1 MSTPHTERGSAC
13 GVDCGAN
20 PFGDGMFDRCEHWE
34 TVYRTKGTTDVSW
47 FEAEP
52 EVSLQLIRS
61 VASWGSGVI
70 DVGGGASQLVDRL
83 LADGYSPVAVLDV
96 SATAL
101 EHARRRLGEAGR
113 QVQWIVGDVTQVG
126 DVGRY
131 DVWHD
136 RAVFH
141 FLTDPEDRRKYVAL
155 VQRTIPI
162 GGHLVIGTFAPDGPE
177 KCSGLEVRRYDAAGL
192 SAEFGPDFQLVQEM
206 EHTHHTPAGKLQ
218 KFSFAVLRRTG

>member
-1 MSTPHTERGSAC
+1 MPHTERGAVC
-13 GVDCGAN
+13 GVDCGAGL
-20 PFGDGMFDRCEHWE
+20 FGDGMFDRREHWE

-47 FEAEP
+47 YEAEP
-52 EVSLQLIRS
+52 EVSRKLIQS
-61 VASWGSGVI
+61 VAFGGSGVI

-83 LADGYSPVAVLDV
+83 LTDGYSPVAVLDI
-96 SATAL
+96 STTAL
-101 EHARRRLGEAGR
+101 EHACRRLGEAGR
-113 QVQWIVGDVTQVG
+113 HVRWIVGDVTQLS

-141 FLTDPEDRRKYVAL
+141 FLTDPVDRQKYVAL
-155 VQRTIPI
+155 VKRTITV

-192 SAEFGPDFQLVQEM
+192 IAEFGPDFRLVE
-206 EHTHHTPAGKLQ
+206 EVKHTHHTPADKLQ
-218 KFSFAVLRRTG
+218 RFTFTVLRRCG

>member
-1 MSTPHTERGSAC
+1 
-13 GVDCGAN
+13 
-20 PFGDGMFDRCEHWE
+20 MFDRREHWE

-52 EVSLQLIRS
+52 EVSRKLIRS
-61 VASWGSGVI
+61 VASGGSGVI

-101 EHARRRLGEAGR
+101 EHARRRLGEVGR

-126 DVGRY
+126 DVGRF

-155 VQRTIPI
+155 AKRTIPV

-177 KCSGLEVRRYDAAGL
+177 KCSGLEVCRYDAAGL
-192 SAEFGPDFQLVQEM
+192 SAEFGSDFQLVQEM
-206 EHTHHTPAGKLQ
+206 EHIHHTPAGKLQ
-218 KFSFAVLRRTG
+218 KFAFAVLRKNR